1 MKRTKHLLPSPCVA
15 GKSRAAG
22 RRGAAAVEF
31 AVVLPVFITLVF
43 GMIEYGRMVMVQ
55 QVITNAAREGCR
67 KAIMDGATS
76 QEVQDVVNNYLESA
90 GITSATIT
98 ITPSEPSE
106 AGAGEPVTVSVSVPY
121 DQVSWLPAPMYL
133 SGTEMSA
140 TCVMRRETV
149 D

>member
-1 MKRTKHLLPSPCVA
+1 MKRTKHLLLSRCVA
-15 GKSRAAG
+15 GKTRAAG

>member
-1 MKRTKHLLPSPCVA
+1 MKRTKHLLLSHCVA
-15 GKSRAAG
+15 GRNRAAG

-67 KAIMDGATS
+67 KAVMDGTTS

-121 DQVSWLPAPMYL
+121 DQVSWLPSPMYL

>member
-1 MKRTKHLLPSPCVA
+1 MRHTHHLPTPVC
-15 GKSRAAG
+15 GKSRPGAL

-67 KAIMDGATS
+67 RAIMDGTTG
-76 QEVQDVVNNYLESA
+76 QEVLDLVNNYLESA
-90 GITSATIT
+90 GITGATVT
-98 ITPSEPSE
+98 VTPSEPSE
-106 AGAGEPVTVSVSVPY
+106 AGAGEPITVSVSVPY
-121 DQVSWLPAPMYL
+121 DQVSWLPAPMFL

>member
-1 MKRTKHLLPSPCVA
+1 MKRTKHLLLSHCVA
-15 GKSRAAG
+15 GRNRAAG

>member
-1 MKRTKHLLPSPCVA
+1 MKHTVNRPASS
-15 GKSRAAG
+15 SRRCRRGHG

-67 KAIMDGATS
+67 RAIMDGTTG
-76 QEVQDVVNNYLESA
+76 QEVQDLVNNYLESA
-90 GITSATIT
+90 GITAATVT
-98 ITPSEPSE
+98 VTPSEPSE
-106 AGAGEPVTVSVSVPY
+106 AGAGEPITVSVSVPY
-121 DQVSWLPAPMYL
+121 DQVSWLPAPMFL
-133 SGTEMSA
+133 SGTEMTA

>member
-15 GKSRAAG
+15 GKTRAAG

>member
-1 MKRTKHLLPSPCVA
+1 MRKPSPVFACPA
-15 GKSRAAG
+15 DSH

-31 AVVLPVFITLVF
+31 AVVLPIFVLLVF

-67 KAIMDGATS
+67 RAIMDGTTA
-76 QEVQDVVNNYLESA
+76 QEVIDLVNDYLESA
-90 GITSATIT
+90 GITGATIT
-98 ITPSEPSE
+98 ITPPEPSE
-106 AGAGEPVTVSVSVPY
+106 AGAGEPVTVAVSVPY
-121 DQVSWLPAPMYL
+121 DQVSWIPAPMFL
-133 SGTEMSA
+133 SGRLLSA

>member
-15 GKSRAAG
+15 GKTRAAG

-76 QEVQDVVNNYLESA
+76 QEVQDIVNNYLESA

>member
-15 GKSRAAG
+15 GKTRAAG

-76 QEVQDVVNNYLESA
+76 QEVQAVVNNYLESA

-140 TCVMRRETV
+140 TCVMRRATV

>member
-15 GKSRAAG
+15 GKNRAAG

-67 KAIMDGATS
+67 RAIMDGATS